1 MYIIYN
7 ILVFLSPVVLF
18 PYFLINII
26 GKGKYRKSIGPKL
39 GFIPKENSAGFVGT
53 PRIWLHAVSV
63 GEVTAA
69 APIVKALRERLPEA
83 CLIVSTGTETGREMA
98 RQVMTGVSAF
108 IYFPLD
114 FPCIVRKLLKLTRPD
129 VFAAVETEIWPNF
142 IRLSHRYGTEILLV
156 NARIS
161 PRSYKG
167 YFRTRRLWKQ
177 VLEMVG
183 AIGAISKIDA
193 ERLQRIGVPAAKIR
207 IMGNAKFDG
216 LAARV
221 DEKLKE
227 EISAKLSI
235 PPGSRVFVAGS
246 THEGEE
252 EMIVRAYS
260 ELLKHCPD
268 YLLILVPRHPE
279 RGAAVSD
286 LLAKAGFHDRIRM
299 SEIRSGRQRTSER
312 VVIIDVIGEL
322 FKAYSLASFVF
333 CGGSLVP
340 KGGQNILEPAA
351 WGKIVF
357 YGPSMEDFQNEKA
370 LLESV
375 GCGIPVASGE
385 ELQAKMLE
393 LLRDPERMASR
404 GEAGRLMIAA
414 HKGASERYA
423 EMIINA
429 LSGRCEEPE

>member
-7 ILVFLSPVVLF
+7 VLVFLSPVVLF

-39 GFIPKENSAGFVGT
+39 GFVPTESLAAFVGT

-83 CLIVSTGTETGREMA
+83 CIVVSTGTETGREMA
-98 RQVMTGVSAF
+98 RKVMTGVSAF

-114 FPCIVRKLLKLTRPD
+114 FPFIVRKLLKLTRPD

-156 NARIS
+156 NGRIS

-177 VLEMVG
+177 VLDMVG
-183 AIGAISKIDA
+183 AIGAISEIDA
-193 ERLQRIGVPAAKIR
+193 ERLQRIGVPASKIR

-221 DEKLKE
+221 DEKLKA
-227 EISAKLSI
+227 EISAKLMI

-252 EMIVRAYS
+252 DVVLRAYS
-260 ELLKHCPD
+260 ELLKKYPD
-268 YLLILVPRHPE
+268 FLLILVPRHPE

-286 LLAKAGFHDRIRM
+286 LLARTGFHDRIRM
-299 SEIRSGRQRTSER
+299 SEIRSGKQRTSER

-333 CGGSLVP
+333 CGGSLVA

-357 YGPSMEDFQNEKA
+357 YGPSMEDFQSEKA

-375 GCGIPVASGE
+375 GCGIPVESGE
-385 ELQAKMLE
+385 ELQTKILE

-423 EMIINA
+423 EMIIKA
-429 LSGRCEEPE
+429 LPGKCENPE